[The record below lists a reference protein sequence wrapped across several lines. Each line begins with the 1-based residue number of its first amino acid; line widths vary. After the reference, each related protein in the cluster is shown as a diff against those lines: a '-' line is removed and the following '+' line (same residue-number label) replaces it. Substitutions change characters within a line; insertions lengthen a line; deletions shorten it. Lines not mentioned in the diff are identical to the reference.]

1 MATLEFK
8 PPQPVE
14 SEPELH
20 LLMPQ
25 DSDKSLLGS
34 LAQNVRDTFFPK
46 KLPPL
51 VLTSQPVPVKDI
63 WGFYAEYRKQ
73 SATASTIIHIILI
86 TALIFGTAYL
96 GRRVIE
102 KPKVEVITFTPT
114 EIPVMRPS
122 KTQSGGGG
130 GGGDRDKF
138 QAPKGK
144 IPKQSMEQIT
154 PPAIVVRNMH
164 PKLAVEPTVVV
175 PPQVKLAYNAPNLGN
190 PTATLPSGPPS
201 NGTGSGSGIGSGSG
215 GGIGVGSG
223 PGVGEGHGGGIGG
236 GVFRVGGGVSKPRL
250 VYGPDPEY
258 SEEARKAKFMGTCA
272 LSLIVGPD
280 GRPRDIAIA
289 RSVGLG
295 LDEKAI
301 ETVKTW
307 KFDPA
312 MKDGKPVAVQI
323 IVEVAFHLY

>member
-1 MATLEFK
+1 MGTLELK

-25 DSDKSLLGS
+25 GSDKSLLGS
-34 LAQNVRDTFFPK
+34 LAQNVKDTFFPK

-51 VLTSQPVPVKDI
+51 VLTSQPIPVKDI

-86 TALIFGTAYL
+86 TALILGTAYL

-102 KPKVEVITFTPT
+102 KPTVEVITFTPSD
-114 EIPVMRPS
+114 IPVMRPS

-138 QAPKGK
+138 QAPKGR

-154 PPAIVVRNMH
+154 PPAIVVRNDH

-175 PPQVKLAYNAPNLGN
+175 PPQVKLQASNPNLGN
-190 PTATLPSGPPS
+190 PTAPMPSGPPS
-201 NGTGSGSGIGSGSG
+201 NGTGSGGGIGSGNG

-223 PGVGEGHGGGIGG
+223 PGVGEGRGGGIGG
-236 GVFRVGGGVSKPRL
+236 GGFRIGGGVSAPKAT
-250 VYGPDPEY
+250 YAPDPEY
-258 SEEARKAKFMGTCA
+258 SEEARKAKYQGTVV
-272 LSLIVGPD
+272 LSLIVGAD
-280 GRPRDIAIA
+280 GVPRDIKVA

-307 KFDPA
+307 KFDPGT
-312 MKDGKPVAVQI
+312 KDGKPVATYATI
-323 IVEVAFHLY
+323 EVALHLY

>member
-8 PPQPVE
+8 SPQPAE

-20 LLMPQ
+20 LLLPQ
-25 DSDKSLLGS
+25 GSDKSLWVS
-34 LAQNVRDTFFPK
+34 LTQNFKDTFFPK

-51 VLTSQPVPVKDI
+51 VLTSQPIPVKDI
-63 WGFYAEYRKQ
+63 WGFYAEYRKK
-73 SATASTIIHIILI
+73 SATASTIIHIVLI
-86 TALIFGTAYL
+86 TALILGTAYL
-96 GRRVIE
+96 GRRVID
-102 KPKVEVITFTPT
+102 KPPVEVITFMPS
-114 EIPVMRPS
+114 EIPIMKPA

-154 PPAIVVRNMH
+154 PPAIVVRNLH

-175 PPQVKLAYNAPNLGN
+175 PPQVKLAYNAPNIGD

-215 GGIGVGSG
+215 GGIGVGGG
-223 PGVGEGHGGGIGG
+223 PGVGPGHGGGVGG
-236 GVFRVGGGVSKPRL
+236 GVFRVGGGVSNPRL
-250 VYGPDPEY
+250 VYSPDPEY
-258 SEEARKAKFMGTCA
+258 SEEARKAKFMGTCT
-272 LSLIVGPD
+272 LSLVVGPD

-301 ETVKTW
+301 EAVKTW

-312 MKDGKPVAVQI
+312 MKDGKPVAVAI
-323 IVEVAFHLY
+323 SVEVTFHLY